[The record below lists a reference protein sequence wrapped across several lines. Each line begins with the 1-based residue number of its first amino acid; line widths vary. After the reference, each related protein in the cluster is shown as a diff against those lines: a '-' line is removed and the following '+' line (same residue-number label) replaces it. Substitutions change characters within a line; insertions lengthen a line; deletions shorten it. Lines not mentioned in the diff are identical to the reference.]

1 MFTSCDDAALGT
13 IVESEISGG
22 SMRAHLQEEESL
34 RQRRERDCYVQ
45 AEGAV
50 RAGIGQPPTSVFS
63 PRSQRFPIETTIH
76 YRKEGESHW
85 QEGRTLNI
93 SDSGVLFG
101 ARQAPGPRTAVEMTF
116 SLPVEGSNHPG
127 GQVICHGEI
136 VRNAPP
142 ARSSDLPR
150 VAATIVRYRLAR
162 NTARREH

>member
-1 MFTSCDDAALGT
+1 
-13 IVESEISGG
+13 
-22 SMRAHLQEEESL
+22 MRAHLQAEESL
-34 RQRRERDCYVQ
+34 RPRRDRDCYVQ

-50 RAGIGQPPTSVFS
+50 RAGIGQPPTSGLS

-101 ARQAPGPRTAVEMTF
+101 ARQAPEPRTAVEMTF
-116 SLPVEGSNHPG
+116 SLPVEGRNYAG
-127 GQVICHGEI
+127 GHVICHGEI

-142 ARSSDLPR
+142 AGSSDLPC
-150 VAATIVRYRLAR
+150 VAATIVKYRLAR
-162 NTARREH
+162 NTTQREH